1 MNIWIKK
8 KFIHLR
14 KVFGN
19 QCQFP
24 NYHETENLEFAHLY
38 ETKLSGEGRGRKE
51 RYYDIINNIDK
62 YMLLCKE
69 HNKLLDEYIKT
80 NEEKFSEFIMTV
92 PVIKRERLD
101 ERFE

>member
-19 QCQFP
+19 KCQFP
-24 NYHETENLEFAHLY
+24 ECHETENLEFAHLY

-51 RYYDIINNIDK
+51 RYYDIINNIGK

-69 HNKLLDEYIKT
+69 HNQLLDDYIKDNLVEF
-80 NEEKFSEFIMTV
+80 NELIIHRPEIKLEK
-92 PVIKRERLD
+92 LD
-101 ERFE
+101 DRFE